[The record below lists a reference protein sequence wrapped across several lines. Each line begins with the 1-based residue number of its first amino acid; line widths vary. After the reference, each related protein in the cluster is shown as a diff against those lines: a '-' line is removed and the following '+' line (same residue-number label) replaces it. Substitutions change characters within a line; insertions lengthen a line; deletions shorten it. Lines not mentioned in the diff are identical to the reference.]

1 MHSRK
6 LHKRRQHKS
15 KRSYKRS
22 SKKIGKKL
30 SKKMSKRIGKKMGKK
45 AEEHVTYVPS
55 NNKFV
60 LAQNI
65 SSHQR
70 TIFLNNVINPS
81 LQPFASSNKGIES
94 VIGGGC
100 TKSVCSGK

>member
-6 LHKRRQHKS
+6 SHKRRQHKS

-22 SKKIGKKL
+22 GKRS
-30 SKKMSKRIGKKMGKK
+30 SKKMTKRSSKRIGKKMGKK

-55 NNKFV
+55 NNKFI

-81 LQPFASSNKGIES
+81 LQPFASSDKAL
-94 VIGGGC
+94 GGGC

>member
-15 KRSYKRS
+15 KRSHKKV
-22 SKKIGKKL
+22 SKKVSKRIG
-30 SKKMSKRIGKKMGKK
+30 KRIGKKMGKK

-70 TIFLNNVINPS
+70 TIFLNNAINPS